1 MFLSILVMRNHACV
15 RYLVKQ
21 PHNYSILLQ
30 NKGWLGRIWRVSTR
44 NLSEKQ
50 NILYQF
56 SLLVPYATYVKLATG
71 PEYSVPSELKR
82 AALQEAQNTPDHP
95 GATTGLFLQAFG
107 FQC

>member
-1 MFLSILVMRNHACV
+1 MRIHTYVCSW
-15 RYLVKQ
+15 VKQ

-30 NKGWLGRIWRVSTR
+30 NKGWLGRIWRGSTR

-50 NILYQF
+50 NILCHF

-82 AALQEAQNTPDHP
+82 AALTEAQNTPIFAP
-95 GATTGLFLQAFG
+95 N
-107 FQC
+107 